1 MENTH
6 DQTPHGKSKRTR
18 HTKQLKAKDVRSSLN
33 SDSTGLYESI
43 FGKNPLLFLD
53 LDASQYTEE

>member
-1 MENTH
+1 MNKTH
-6 DQTPHGKSKRTR
+6 ETTE
-18 HTKQLKAKDVRSSLN
+18 KQRMYGSSLN